1 MVQVRNHW
9 VLNMNVNADVLAV
22 YCSFCGT
29 LIHEYEFQ
37 KCLNCGAAFCQ
48 RCASHHQSNGFND
61 TQLKCPCGSLAIERK
76 IETNNLKSDLIEQ
89 IFTLKRA
96 LKNVGYRPVIVLRR
110 TGHLESQLRSFRK
123 QFLTPINQ
131 IDKIF
136 LETKKIE
143 NFILTE
149 FSEYSSKLIRLY
161 RNIMDSSFSD
171 NQNLLLQLSL
181 FQKHITSFD
190 AAVQSKLH
198 PIYEF
203 VEELEDR
210 YKKIEEMTKK
220 IGRYFNVFVFVPG
233 ELGIG
238 YFSDIELRN
247 NRVRKISVDLII
259 TTDRIVMFRHKRS
272 KIIKRKTIVHDE
284 FPPEDLIDV
293 QKTSTGIFKRD
304 KLQITTI
311 KHDYELRSDFHT
323 LMQIFDAL
331 QTSYYGRP
339 NEVYIFEPFR
349 DWSSENYQEKILNAI
364 NFQNDTGNSPHRTSD
379 PSPSQEKE
387 PDFVSGVLDD
397 RLRDLRL
404 RKLANEKALQELK
417 EGRKKVASRD
427 YFELIKQ
434 FELELAKINEA
445 IREML
450 IRTGKTNIL
459 H

>member
-1 MVQVRNHW
+1 
-9 VLNMNVNADVLAV
+9 MNVNADVPAF
-22 YCSFCGT
+22 YCSFCGA

-48 RCASHHQSNGFND
+48 RCASHNKISSFND
-61 TQLKCPCGSLAIERK
+61 TQLKCPCGSLAIESK
-76 IETNNLKSDLIEQ
+76 TESNNLKSELLEQ
-89 IFTLKRA
+89 IFSLKRA
-96 LKNVGYRPVIVLRR
+96 LKQVGYRPVIVLKR

-131 IDKIF
+131 IDNIF

-149 FSEYSSKLIRLY
+149 FHEYSSKLKRLY
-161 RNIMDSSFSD
+161 RNIMGLDSSFSD
-171 NQNLLLQLSL
+171 NRNLLLQLSL
-181 FQKHITSFD
+181 FQKNIASFD
-190 AAVQSKLH
+190 TAVQTKLH
-198 PIYEF
+198 PIYEL

-210 YKKIEEMTKK
+210 YNQIEEMTYK

-247 NRVRKISVDLII
+247 SRISKISIDLIV
-259 TTDRIVMFRHKRS
+259 TTDRIVMIRHKRS
-272 KIIKRKTIVHDE
+272 KIIKQKTIIHDE

-293 QKTSTGIFKRD
+293 EKTSTGVFKRD

-311 KHDYELRSDFHT
+311 KHDYELRSDSSA
-323 LMQIFDAL
+323 LMQIFDSL

-339 NEVYIFEPFR
+339 NDIYIFEPFR
-349 DWSSENYQEKILNAI
+349 DWASENYQEKILNAI
-364 NFQNDTGNSPHRTSD
+364 NFRTDSANNTHRTPD

-404 RKLANEKALQELK
+404 RKMANEKALQELK
-417 EGRKKVASRD
+417 EGRKKVASRE
-427 YFELIKQ
+427 YFELVKQ

-445 IREML
+445 IRELL